1 MTAQTTPRVPKMTI
15 HRTAPARRPAR
26 DDSGET
32 TAMTPTRMRTRP
44 LAAAFAAA
52 LLLAGCAGPMERE
65 PESGPT
71 LDRIREALDEG
82 AAASESDETPADVEA
97 ALMPGMDEQLSAEQ
111 ADAGTD
117 TERFDLSVTNA
128 TARAFFMGLVE
139 GTPYNM
145 VVHPDVEGEIS
156 LELKDV
162 TVPEVMDIAR
172 RVYGYEFERRSTGYI
187 VMPARMESQIFYVDY
202 LNVNRDGESNMR
214 VSSGEVTSA
223 SDNGGDNGGGSGGRT
238 NRDPGSRIATSSEA
252 NFWGTL
258 RETVRS
264 IVGSG
269 EGRSVIVDPQ
279 AGLVVVRAMPGELRD
294 VRGYLGAAQEN
305 LQRQVVLEAKILE
318 VSLSESNETGI
329 NWAALGDGSNGDAVI
344 AGQGTLSQGSTDVLT
359 DSGAFD
365 PTSITS
371 PGGSGGAFDFGG
383 IFAVGARANDFAALI
398 RLLDTQGD
406 VQVLSSPRVSTLN
419 NQKAVIKVGT
429 DEFFVTDIETDTDT
443 TAATSTRSVDVDLT
457 PFFSGIALD
466 VTPQISESGNI
477 TLHVHPTVSEVT
489 DQQKSITFAGQEQ
502 SLPLAVSQV
511 RESDSV
517 VRAEDGQV
525 IVIGGLMQD
534 QATRNRAQPGGL
546 GDLPLIG
553 GAFRQKAD
561 SSSRSELV
569 ILLRP
574 MITGGSSGDWSE
586 QIREMRKR
594 LPDSDAGGNGQG
606 GAAQ

>member
-1 MTAQTTPRVPKMTI
+1 
-15 HRTAPARRPAR
+15 
-26 DDSGET
+26 
-32 TAMTPTRMRTRP
+32 MRTRP

-52 LLLAGCAGPMERE
+52 LLLAGCASPMERE
-65 PESGPT
+65 PQSGPT
-71 LDRIREALDEG
+71 LDRIRDALDES
-82 AAASESDETPADVEA
+82 AAANGPEETPADVEA

-111 ADAGTD
+111 MDAGTE
-117 TERFDLSVTNA
+117 TERFDLAVTNA

-202 LNVNRDGESNMR
+202 LNVNREGESNMR

-223 SDNGGDNGGGSGGRT
+223 PDNGGSNDGNGGGSRT
-238 NRDPGSRIATSSEA
+238 SRDPGSRIATSSDA

-294 VRGYLGAAQEN
+294 VRGYLSAAQDN

-318 VSLSESNETGI
+318 VQLSESSETGI
-329 NWAALGDGSNGDAVI
+329 NWAALGQGSNGDAIV

-383 IFAVGARANDFAALI
+383 IFAIGARANDFAALI
-398 RLLDTQGD
+398 RLLNTQGD

-466 VTPQISESGNI
+466 VTPQISRSGSI
-477 TLHVHPTVSEVT
+477 TLHVHPTVSEVS

-517 VRAEDGQV
+517 VRAADGQV

-534 QATRNRAQPGGL
+534 QSTRNRAQPGGL
-546 GDLPLIG
+546 GDLPLVG
-553 GAFRQKAD
+553 GLFRQKAD

-574 MITGGSSGDWSE
+574 MISGGGSGDWSE

-594 LPDSDAGGNGQG
+594 LPDSDAGGQG
-606 GAAQ
+606 GESP

>member
-1 MTAQTTPRVPKMTI
+1 MMINT
-15 HRTAPARRPAR
+15 TAPARRPAR
-26 DDSGET
+26 DDTGET
-32 TAMTPTRMRTRP
+32 TAMTPTRLRPRP

-52 LLLAGCAGPMERE
+52 LLLAGCASPVERE

-71 LDRIREALDEG
+71 LDRIRETLDQS
-82 AAASESDETPADVEA
+82 AAANEPEETPADVEA
-97 ALMPGMDEQLSAEQ
+97 ALMPGIDEQLSAEQ
-111 ADAGTD
+111 AVAETG

-162 TVPEVMDIAR
+162 TIPEVMDIAR
-172 RVYGYEFERRSTGYI
+172 RVYGYEFERRESGYI

-214 VSSGEVTSA
+214 VSSGEVTRA
-223 SDNGGDNGGGSGGRT
+223 PDNGGDNGDGGGGRT
-238 NRDPGSRIATSSEA
+238 TRDPGSRIATSSEA

-258 RETVRS
+258 RDTVRS

-269 EGRSVIVDPQ
+269 EGRSVVIDPQ

-294 VRGYLGAAQEN
+294 VRGYLSAAQDN

-318 VSLSESNETGI
+318 VRLSESSETGI
-329 NWAALGDGSNGDAVI
+329 NWAALGQGSNGDAVI

-371 PGGSGGAFDFGG
+371 PGGAGGAFDFGG
-383 IFAVGARANDFAALI
+383 IFAVGARADDFAALI
-398 RLLDTQGD
+398 RLLNTQGD

-466 VTPQISESGNI
+466 VTPQISRSGSI

-489 DQQKSITFAGQEQ
+489 DQQKNITFAGQEQ

-511 RESDSV
+511 RESDSI

-574 MITGGSSGDWSE
+574 MITGGAGDDWSE
-586 QIREMRKR
+586 QIREMRRR
-594 LPDSDAGGNGQG
+594 LPDQNGGGDVSE
-606 GAAQ
+606 

>member
-1 MTAQTTPRVPKMTI
+1 
-15 HRTAPARRPAR
+15 
-26 DDSGET
+26 
-32 TAMTPTRMRTRP
+32 MTPTRMRTRP

-52 LLLAGCAGPMERE
+52 LLLAGCASPMERE
-65 PESGPT
+65 PQSGPT
-71 LDRIREALDEG
+71 LDRIRDALDES
-82 AAASESDETPADVEA
+82 AAANGPEETPADVEA

-111 ADAGTD
+111 VAAGTE

-202 LNVNRDGESNMR
+202 LNVNREGESNMR

-223 SDNGGDNGGGSGGRT
+223 PDNGGSNDGNGGGSRT
-238 NRDPGSRIATSSEA
+238 SRDPGSRIATSSDA

-294 VRGYLGAAQEN
+294 VRGYLSAAQDN

-318 VSLSESNETGI
+318 VQLSESSETGI
-329 NWAALGDGSNGDAVI
+329 NWAALGQGSNGDAIV

-383 IFAVGARANDFAALI
+383 IFAIGARANDFAALI
-398 RLLDTQGD
+398 RLLNTQGD

-466 VTPQISESGNI
+466 VTPQISRSGSI
-477 TLHVHPTVSEVT
+477 TLHVHPTVSEVS

-517 VRAEDGQV
+517 VRAADGQV

-534 QATRNRAQPGGL
+534 QSTRNRAQPGGL
-546 GDLPLIG
+546 GDLPLVG
-553 GAFRQKAD
+553 GLFRQKAD

-574 MITGGSSGDWSE
+574 MISGGGSGDWSE

-594 LPDSDAGGNGQG
+594 LPDSDAGGQG
-606 GAAQ
+606 GESP